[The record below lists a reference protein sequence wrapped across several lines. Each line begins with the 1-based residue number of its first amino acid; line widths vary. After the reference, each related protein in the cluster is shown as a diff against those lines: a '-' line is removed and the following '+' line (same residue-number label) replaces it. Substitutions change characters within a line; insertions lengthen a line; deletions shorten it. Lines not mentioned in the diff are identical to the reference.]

1 MDGFQQTVSK
11 SSRKKSQQ
19 NSPAQP
25 EDSAAAACVVRKPF
39 TICER
44 RRLWDVATGMRFEPH
59 RIRLDATG
67 RYDEALDREF
77 PFVVRLFHFRH
88 KDYTPGLT
96 WHERLELFL
105 PLDGITRMRMGE
117 QVVELEPGELL
128 IVDNLRLHMTLDY
141 PGFDSRVIVVSF
153 LPEFVY
159 SLGSPSHDYFFLLPF
174 YFRAIDRAH
183 VVRRSSPL
191 LSQMHDAIAQLL
203 QCYFQ
208 RPVYFQAG
216 CKAHLLQLLY
226 LLAQQF
232 RSAEYLRS
240 ELIRQQERSSRL
252 RPIFEHVSHNFTEN
266 LTLKQAATMVNMS
279 LPQFIKL
286 FKRVAGMTFVSYVT
300 HVRLSHALRLLKESS
315 YTIAE
320 VASRTGFSDQSYF
333 DRRFKAAFGQVPS
346 SFRRSGRIRRS
357 FSERA

>member
-1 MDGFQQTVSK
+1 VNRDLLELKREQASARAQSSK
-11 SSRKKSQQ
+11 
-19 NSPAQP
+19 
-25 EDSAAAACVVRKPF
+25 AARVLPDR
-39 TICER
+39 T
-44 RRLWDVATGMRFEPH
+44 LWDVAGELPFEPH
-59 RIRLDATG
+59 RIRMDSTG

-117 QVVELEPGELL
+117 QRVELEPGEIL
-128 IVDNLRLHMTLDY
+128 IVDNLRLHMTVDY
-141 PGFDSRVIVVSF
+141 PGFDSRVIVLSF

-174 YFRAIDRAH
+174 YFRSDERAH
-183 VVRRSSPL
+183 VVRRSSPGL
-191 LSQMHDAIAQLL
+191 PQMHGVVAQLL
-203 QCYFQ
+203 RCYFG
-208 RPVYFQAG
+208 RLVYFQAG
-216 CKAHLLQLLY
+216 CKAHLLHLLY

-232 RSAEYLRS
+232 RSADFLRS
-240 ELIRQQERSSRL
+240 ELMRQQERTARL
-252 RPIFEHVSHNFTEN
+252 RPVFEYISQNFAEN
-266 LTLKQAATMVNMS
+266 FSLKQGAALANMS
-279 LPQFIKL
+279 QPQFIKL

-315 YTIAE
+315 FTIAE

-346 SFRRSGRIRRS
+346 SFRRQS
-357 FSERA
+357 